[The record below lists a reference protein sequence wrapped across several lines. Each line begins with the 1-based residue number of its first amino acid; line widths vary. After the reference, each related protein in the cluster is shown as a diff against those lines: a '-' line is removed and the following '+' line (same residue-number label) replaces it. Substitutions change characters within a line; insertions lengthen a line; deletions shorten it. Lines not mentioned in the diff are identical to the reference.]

1 IDLRLLAASAGSAAC
16 RVVDSPSGTPNALS
30 CHASVAHEIPHDA
43 VVQGLEV
50 SRGDVLQHQLFKT
63 QFTDQTLQLA
73 VLLLEFLQPSSLIHL
88 QATVFLAPTVV
99 ALFCDSGILASQRRR
114 LPICYGY
121 LDLTEQIHNL
131 IRLVLLS
138 SSHTLSL
145 SSLSQLHWHNS
156 SRALHPL
163 NCHRTRVQVSIAVLL
178 YKWSRHFTPCIRQ
191 HPLKR
196 SPHIVNRSDRSNPES
211 KISGSV
217 LI

>member
-1 IDLRLLAASAGSAAC
+1 M
-16 RVVDSPSGTPNALS
+16 
-30 CHASVAHEIPHDA
+30 
-43 VVQGLEV
+43 
-50 SRGDVLQHQLFKT
+50 
-63 QFTDQTLQLA
+63 QT
-73 VLLLEFLQPSSLIHL
+73 
-88 QATVFLAPTVV
+88 TVFLPPTVV
-99 ALFCDSGILASQRRR
+99 ALFTHTGILAGQRRR
-114 LPICYGY
+114 LPVGHR
-121 LDLTEQIHNL
+121 DLNLAKQIHNL